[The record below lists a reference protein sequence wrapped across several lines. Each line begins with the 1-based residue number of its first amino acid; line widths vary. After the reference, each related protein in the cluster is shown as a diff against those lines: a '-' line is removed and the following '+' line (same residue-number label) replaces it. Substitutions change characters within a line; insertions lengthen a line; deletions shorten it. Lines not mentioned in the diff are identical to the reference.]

1 MALIQCP
8 DCSRQVSDAAPTCP
22 GCGRPLKQ
30 AVAAVGFGAPS
41 AAAVRQAGAGPVL
54 IEQTSKKLK
63 LQQLIAGAIFVLGF
77 VVAVPGNLILWGMGA
92 SKFNTF
98 LIPIL
103 IGLTLMLVG
112 GVWAGVVT
120 FLVWWH
126 HR

>member
-1 MALIQCP
+1 
-8 DCSRQVSDAAPTCP
+8 
-22 GCGRPLKQ
+22 
-30 AVAAVGFGAPS
+30 
-41 AAAVRQAGAGPVL
+41 VL